1 MLRHTGTKRPPVLPD
16 RQPDREPLAAVKFA
30 GKVGDFVAFE
40 VTAYLNQG
48 LTDDL
53 LLQDAELLVRDAVA
67 VLHEELQ
74 KRWPEHSASAPNA
87 RA

>member
-1 MLRHTGTKRPPVLPD
+1 MLRHTDTKRPPVLAE
-16 RQPDREPLAAVKFA
+16 RQPDREPLVAVKFA

-74 KRWPEHSASAPNA
+74 ERWPEHGASAPNG
-87 RA
+87 

>member
-74 KRWPEHSASAPNA
+74 ERWPEHSASAPNG
-87 RA
+87 